1 MFSNFIDSLR
11 LPFQKDKIFRK
22 QLHAIFG
29 FYPHQLEVYRIAF
42 AHKSH
47 VYRNQKGRSYN
58 NERLEFLGDAIL
70 EAVVSDIVF
79 HHFERRP
86 EGFLTSTRSKIVQ
99 RSTLNRLARDLGID
113 SLIRMPKHRGHNS
126 YIGGNAFEALV
137 GAAYIDRGYKC
148 CKWFITHK
156 IIGKLLDL
164 DGVANKEVNFKSKL
178 LEWCQKNKIEQNFQ
192 DTEASEADTASPV
205 FHSKV
210 KIEGLMAGE
219 GKGYSKK
226 ESQQVAAREA
236 LTKLRRE
243 PQFIDRIF
251 GEKEKRTAMEA
262 VPVCVLPKIDVIEE
276 AIEAEMNAKLENR
289 RSTSQKPKNSPKPA
303 NNAKKQNAQEPAAA
317 KEEKATPE
325 KPKGNSRRRTQSRP
339 AKANETAAAPEKNT
353 PVAEKSAPV
362 VEKSAPVAEKAA
374 PAAEKAAPVVEKAAP
389 VAEKAAPAA
398 EKAAPVAEKAAPIAE
413 KPAPIAEK
421 PAPVT
426 EKATPVVAETSAAP
440 VEKQSA
446 PVEKKSAPVEKKS
459 ALEEK
464 QSAPEEKQSAPVE
477 TAQQSEQPVEAAAK
491 TAKPRKGRRGAARRS
506 PNRPAATPS
515 DEVAADEPVAET
527 KQDAAAPTKEEKNPA
542 KENTAPAKEEKNSA
556 KDASAPAKE
565 EGNSAKDASA
575 SAEGSK
581 STAASPRRRT
591 SSRRP
596 RAQRPQASPEEQ
608 AAAEKA
614 REELIRA
621 AEDAAFAEND

>member
-289 RSTSQKPKNSPKPA
+289 RSTSQKPKSTAKPA
-303 NNAKKQNAQEPAAA
+303 NNAKKQNAQEPVAA
-317 KEEKATPE
+317 KEEKATTE

-339 AKANETAAAPEKNT
+339 AKANETTAAPEKNT
-353 PVAEKSAPV
+353 PA
-362 VEKSAPVAEKAA
+362 AEKAA
-374 PAAEKAAPVVEKAAP
+374 PAVEKAASAAEKAAPVVAETPAAP
-389 VAEKAAPAA
+389 VEK
-398 EKAAPVAEKAAPIAE
+398 E
-413 KPAPIAEK
+413 
-421 PAPVT
+421 
-426 EKATPVVAETSAAP
+426 SASE
-440 VEKQSA
+440 EKQSA
-446 PVEKKSAPVEKKS
+446 PVAEK
-459 ALEEK
+459 
-464 QSAPEEKQSAPVE
+464 SAPVE

-506 PNRPAATPS
+506 PNRSAATPS
-515 DEVAADEPVAET
+515 DEVAADEPVVET
-527 KQDAAAPTKEEKNPA
+527 KQDAAAPAREEKNP
-542 KENTAPAKEEKNSA
+542 A
-556 KDASAPAKE
+556 KDASAPARE
-565 EGNSAKDASA
+565 ERNSAKEANA
-575 SAEGSK
+575 PVEGSK
-581 STAASPRRRT
+581 SADASPRRRT

-621 AEDAAFAEND
+621 AEDAAFAENA

>member
-317 KEEKATPE
+317 KEEKATTE

-339 AKANETAAAPEKNT
+339 AKANETAAALEKNT
-353 PVAEKSAPV
+353 PA
-362 VEKSAPVAEKAA
+362 
-374 PAAEKAAPVVEKAAP
+374 
-389 VAEKAAPAA
+389 AEKAAPAA
-398 EKAAPVAEKAAPIAE
+398 EKAAPVAEKAAPVA
-413 KPAPIAEK
+413 
-421 PAPVT
+421 
-426 EKATPVVAETSAAP
+426 EKATPVVVETPAAP
-440 VEKQSA
+440 VEKESASEEKQSA
-446 PVEKKSAPVEKKS
+446 PVEKKSAPVEKKTAS
-459 ALEEK
+459 
-464 QSAPEEKQSAPVE
+464 EEKQSAPVAE
-477 TAQQSEQPVEAAAK
+477 KSAPEEKKSDPVEAAQQSEQPVEAAAK

-506 PNRPAATPS
+506 PNRSAAAPS
-515 DEVAADEPVAET
+515 DEVAAAEPVAET
-527 KQDAAAPTKEEKNPA
+527 KQEAAAPAREEKNPA
-542 KENTAPAKEEKNSA
+542 KEASAPAREEKNPAKEAVAPAKEEKISAKEAAAPAREEKISA

-565 EGNSAKDASA
+565 EGNSAKEAKAPVEGLKSA
-575 SAEGSK
+575 D
-581 STAASPRRRT
+581 ASPRRRT

>member
-22 QLHAIFG
+22 QLYAIFG

-289 RSTSQKPKNSPKPA
+289 RSTSQKPKSSAKPA

-317 KEEKATPE
+317 KEEKAATE

-353 PVAEKSAPV
+353 PVAEKAAPV
-362 VEKSAPVAEKAA
+362 
-374 PAAEKAAPVVEKAAP
+374 AEKAAPVVEKAAP
-389 VAEKAAPAA
+389 VAEKA
-398 EKAAPVAEKAAPIAE
+398 
-413 KPAPIAEK
+413 APIAEK

-446 PVEKKSAPVEKKS
+446 PVEKKSAPVAEK
-459 ALEEK
+459 
-464 QSAPEEKQSAPVE
+464 SAPVE

-506 PNRPAATPS
+506 PNRSAATPS
-515 DEVAADEPVAET
+515 DEVAAAEPVAET
-527 KQDAAAPTKEEKNPA
+527 KQDAAAPAKEEKNSA
-542 KENTAPAKEEKNSA
+542 KENTAPAKEEKISAKDAAAPTKEEKNSA

-581 STAASPRRRT
+581 STAASSRRRT

>member
-317 KEEKATPE
+317 KEEKATTE

-339 AKANETAAAPEKNT
+339 AKANETAAAPENNT
-353 PVAEKSAPV
+353 PAAEKSAPV
-362 VEKSAPVAEKAA
+362 VEKAASVVEKAA
-374 PAAEKAAPVVEKAAP
+374 SAAEKAAS
-389 VAEKAAPAA
+389 
-398 EKAAPVAEKAAPIAE
+398 VAEKAAPIAE
-413 KPAPIAEK
+413 RPAPIAEK
-421 PAPVT
+421 A
-426 EKATPVVAETSAAP
+426 APVVAETLAAP
-440 VEKQSA
+440 VAEKS
-446 PVEKKSAPVEKKS
+446 V
-459 ALEEK
+459 
-464 QSAPEEKQSAPVE
+464 PVE

-515 DEVAADEPVAET
+515 DEVVADEPVAET
-527 KQDAAAPTKEEKNPA
+527 KQDAAAPTKEEKNSA
-542 KENTAPAKEEKNSA
+542 KENTAPAKEEKNPAKEAAAPAREEKNSA
-556 KDASAPAKE
+556 KEASAPAKE
-565 EGNSAKDASA
+565 EKNPAKDAA
-575 SAEGSK
+575 APAREEKNPAKEANAPVEGSK
-581 STAASPRRRT
+581 SAAASPRRRT

-596 RAQRPQASPEEQ
+596 RSQRPQASPEEQ

>member
-178 LEWCQKNKIEQNFQ
+178 LEWCQKNKIEQSFQ

-317 KEEKATPE
+317 KEEKATTE
-325 KPKGNSRRRTQSRP
+325 RPKGNSRRRTQSRP

-353 PVAEKSAPV
+353 PAAEKAAPV
-362 VEKSAPVAEKAA
+362 VEKAAPAAEKAA

-389 VAEKAAPAA
+389 AV
-398 EKAAPVAEKAAPIAE
+398 EKAAPVVVE
-413 KPAPIAEK
+413 
-421 PAPVT
+421 
-426 EKATPVVAETSAAP
+426 TPAAP
-440 VEKQSA
+440 VEKG
-446 PVEKKSAPVEKKS
+446 
-459 ALEEK
+459 
-464 QSAPEEKQSAPVE
+464 SAPEEKQSAPVAEKSVPVE

-515 DEVAADEPVAET
+515 DEVAADEPVVET
-527 KQDAAAPTKEEKNPA
+527 KQDAAAPAKEEKNSAKDAAAPAREEKISA

-556 KDASAPAKE
+556 KDTAAPTKE
-565 EGNSAKDASA
+565 EKNSAKEANA
-575 SAEGSK
+575 PVEGSK
-581 STAASPRRRT
+581 SADASPRRRS

>member
-289 RSTSQKPKNSPKPA
+289 RSTSQKPKSSAKPA

-317 KEEKATPE
+317 KEEKAAIE

-339 AKANETAAAPEKNT
+339 AKANETAAAPENNT
-353 PVAEKSAPV
+353 PAAEKSAPV
-362 VEKSAPVAEKAA
+362 VEKAASVVEKAA
-374 PAAEKAAPVVEKAAP
+374 SAAEKAAS
-389 VAEKAAPAA
+389 
-398 EKAAPVAEKAAPIAE
+398 VAEKAAPIAE
-413 KPAPIAEK
+413 RPAPIAEK
-421 PAPVT
+421 A
-426 EKATPVVAETSAAP
+426 APVVAETLAAP
-440 VEKQSA
+440 VAEKS
-446 PVEKKSAPVEKKS
+446 V
-459 ALEEK
+459 
-464 QSAPEEKQSAPVE
+464 PVE
-477 TAQQSEQPVEAAAK
+477 TAQQSEQPVEAVAK

-515 DEVAADEPVAET
+515 DEVVADEPVAET
-527 KQDAAAPTKEEKNPA
+527 KQDAAAPTKEEKNSA
-542 KENTAPAKEEKNSA
+542 KENTAPAKEEKNPAKEAAAPAREEKNSA
-556 KDASAPAKE
+556 KEASAPAKE
-565 EGNSAKDASA
+565 EKNPAKDAA
-575 SAEGSK
+575 APAREEKNPAKEANAPVEGSK
-581 STAASPRRRT
+581 SAAASPRRRT

-596 RAQRPQASPEEQ
+596 RSQRPQASPEEQ

>member
-317 KEEKATPE
+317 KEEKATTE

-339 AKANETAAAPEKNT
+339 AKANETAAAPENNT
-353 PVAEKSAPV
+353 PAAEKSAPV
-362 VEKSAPVAEKAA
+362 VEKAASVVEKAA
-374 PAAEKAAPVVEKAAP
+374 SAAEKAAS
-389 VAEKAAPAA
+389 
-398 EKAAPVAEKAAPIAE
+398 VAEKAAPIVVE
-413 KPAPIAEK
+413 
-421 PAPVT
+421 
-426 EKATPVVAETSAAP
+426 TPAAP
-440 VEKQSA
+440 VEK
-446 PVEKKSAPVEKKS
+446 E
-459 ALEEK
+459 
-464 QSAPEEKQSAPVE
+464 SAPEEKQSAPVAKKSAPLE

-515 DEVAADEPVAET
+515 DEVAAAEPVVET
-527 KQDAAAPTKEEKNPA
+527 KQDAAAPAKEEKNSAKDAAAPAREEKISA

-556 KDASAPAKE
+556 KDTAAPTKE
-565 EGNSAKDASA
+565 EKNSAKEANA
-575 SAEGSK
+575 PVEGSK
-581 STAASPRRRT
+581 SADASPRRRS

>member
-289 RSTSQKPKNSPKPA
+289 RSTSQKPKSTAKPA

-317 KEEKATPE
+317 KEEKATTE

-353 PVAEKSAPV
+353 PA
-362 VEKSAPVAEKAA
+362 AEKAA
-374 PAAEKAAPVVEKAAP
+374 PAV
-389 VAEKAAPAA
+389 EKAAPAA
-398 EKAAPVAEKAAPIAE
+398 EKAAPVAEKAAPVVE
-413 KPAPIAEK
+413 K
-421 PAPVT
+421 
-426 EKATPVVAETSAAP
+426 AAP
-440 VEKQSA
+440 VVVETPAAPVEKESASVAKETASEEKQSA
-446 PVEKKSAPVEKKS
+446 PVAEK
-459 ALEEK
+459 
-464 QSAPEEKQSAPVE
+464 SAPVE

-515 DEVAADEPVAET
+515 DEVAAAEPVAET
-527 KQDAAAPTKEEKNPA
+527 KQDAAAP
-542 KENTAPAKEEKNSA
+542 AKEEKNSA
-556 KDASAPAKE
+556 KENTALAKEEKISAKEAVAPAKEEKISAKDASAPARE
-565 EGNSAKDASA
+565 ERNPAKDASA

-621 AEDAAFAEND
+621 AEDAAFAENN

>member
-289 RSTSQKPKNSPKPA
+289 RSTSQKPKSSPKPA
-303 NNAKKQNAQEPAAA
+303 NNAKKQNTQEPAAA
-317 KEEKATPE
+317 KEEKATTE

-353 PVAEKSAPV
+353 P
-362 VEKSAPVAEKAA
+362 
-374 PAAEKAAPVVEKAAP
+374 AAEKAAPVVEKAASVVEKAAP
-389 VAEKAAPAA
+389 AAEKAAPAA

-413 KPAPIAEK
+413 KSAPI
-421 PAPVT
+421 T

-464 QSAPEEKQSAPVE
+464 QSVPEEKQSAPVE

-515 DEVAADEPVAET
+515 DEVAAAEPVAET
-527 KQDAAAPTKEEKNPA
+527 KQDAAAPAREERNPAKEAVAPATEEKNSAKEAAAPAREEKNPA
-542 KENTAPAKEEKNSA
+542 KE
-556 KDASAPAKE
+556 ASAPAREERNPAKE
-565 EGNSAKDASA
+565 ANAPV
-575 SAEGSK
+575 EGSK
-581 STAASPRRRT
+581 SADASPRRRT

>member
-289 RSTSQKPKNSPKPA
+289 RSTSQKPKSSAKPA
-303 NNAKKQNAQEPAAA
+303 NNAKRQNAQEPAAA
-317 KEEKATPE
+317 KEEKATTE
-325 KPKGNSRRRTQSRP
+325 RPKGNSRRRTQSRP

-353 PVAEKSAPV
+353 PAAEKAAPV
-362 VEKSAPVAEKAA
+362 VEKAA

-389 VAEKAAPAA
+389 VAEKAAPVVV
-398 EKAAPVAEKAAPIAE
+398 ETPAAPVEKESAPE
-413 KPAPIAEK
+413 
-421 PAPVT
+421 
-426 EKATPVVAETSAAP
+426 
-440 VEKQSA
+440 EKQSA
-446 PVEKKSAPVEKKS
+446 PVAEK
-459 ALEEK
+459 
-464 QSAPEEKQSAPVE
+464 SAPVE
-477 TAQQSEQPVEAAAK
+477 TAQQSEQSVEAAAK

-515 DEVAADEPVAET
+515 DEVAAAEPVVET
-527 KQDAAAPTKEEKNPA
+527 KQDAAAPAKEEKNSAKDAAAPAREEKISA

-556 KDASAPAKE
+556 KDTAAPTKE
-565 EGNSAKDASA
+565 EKNSAKEANA
-575 SAEGSK
+575 PVEGSK
-581 STAASPRRRT
+581 SADASPRRRS

>member
-289 RSTSQKPKNSPKPA
+289 RSTSQKPKSTAKPA

-317 KEEKATPE
+317 KEEKATTE

-353 PVAEKSAPV
+353 PAAEKAAPV
-362 VEKSAPVAEKAA
+362 VEKAA
-374 PAAEKAAPVVEKAAP
+374 PAAEKAAPVVVE
-389 VAEKAAPAA
+389 
-398 EKAAPVAEKAAPIAE
+398 
-413 KPAPIAEK
+413 
-421 PAPVT
+421 
-426 EKATPVVAETSAAP
+426 TPAAP
-440 VEKQSA
+440 VEKESA
-446 PVEKKSAPVEKKS
+446 P
-459 ALEEK
+459 EEK
-464 QSAPEEKQSAPVE
+464 QSAPEEKQSAPVEKQSAPVAEKSALVAEKSALVE

-515 DEVAADEPVAET
+515 DEVAAAEPVAET
-527 KQDAAAPTKEEKNPA
+527 KQETAAPTKEEKNPA
-542 KENTAPAKEEKNSA
+542 KEAVAPTREEKNPAKEAVAPAREEKNSAKEASAPAREEKNSA
-556 KDASAPAKE
+556 KDAA
-565 EGNSAKDASA
+565 A

-581 STAASPRRRT
+581 SADASPRRRT

-596 RAQRPQASPEEQ
+596 RSQRPQASPEEQ
-608 AAAEKA
+608 AAAEQA

>member
-289 RSTSQKPKNSPKPA
+289 RSTSQKPKSSPKPA
-303 NNAKKQNAQEPAAA
+303 NNAKKQNTQEPAAA
-317 KEEKATPE
+317 KEEKATTE

-353 PVAEKSAPV
+353 PAAEKAAPV
-362 VEKSAPVAEKAA
+362 VEKAASVVEKAAPAAEKAA

-389 VAEKAAPAA
+389 AV
-398 EKAAPVAEKAAPIAE
+398 EKAAPVVVE
-413 KPAPIAEK
+413 
-421 PAPVT
+421 
-426 EKATPVVAETSAAP
+426 TPAAP
-440 VEKQSA
+440 VEKG
-446 PVEKKSAPVEKKS
+446 
-459 ALEEK
+459 
-464 QSAPEEKQSAPVE
+464 SAPEEKQSAPVAEKSVPVE

-515 DEVAADEPVAET
+515 DEVAADEPVVET
-527 KQDAAAPTKEEKNPA
+527 KQDAAAPAKEEKNSA
-542 KENTAPAKEEKNSA
+542 REASAPAKEEKNSA
-556 KDASAPAKE
+556 KDASASARE
-565 EGNSAKDASA
+565 EKNSAKDASASAREEKNSAKEAAAPAKEAVA

>member
-22 QLHAIFG
+22 QLYAIFG

-289 RSTSQKPKNSPKPA
+289 RSTSQKPKSSAKPA

-317 KEEKATPE
+317 KEEKATTE

-353 PVAEKSAPV
+353 TV
-362 VEKSAPVAEKAA
+362 
-374 PAAEKAAPVVEKAAP
+374 AEKAAPVVEKPAPIVVETPAAP
-389 VAEKAAPAA
+389 VEKKTAS
-398 EKAAPVAEKAAPIAE
+398 E
-413 KPAPIAEK
+413 
-421 PAPVT
+421 
-426 EKATPVVAETSAAP
+426 
-440 VEKQSA
+440 EKQSA
-446 PVEKKSAPVEKKS
+446 PVAKKSAPVEKKIAS
-459 ALEEK
+459 EEK
-464 QSAPEEKQSAPVE
+464 ESAPVAEKSAPVE
-477 TAQQSEQPVEAAAK
+477 TAQQSEQPVEAAVKA
-491 TAKPRKGRRGAARRS
+491 AKPRKGRRGAARRS

-515 DEVAADEPVAET
+515 DEVAAAKPLVET
-527 KQDAAAPTKEEKNPA
+527 KQEAAAPTKEEKNPA
-542 KENTAPAKEEKNSA
+542 KENTAPAKEEKISA

-575 SAEGSK
+575 PVEGSK
-581 STAASPRRRT
+581 SADASPRRRT

>member
-22 QLHAIFG
+22 QLYAIFG

-289 RSTSQKPKNSPKPA
+289 RSTSQKPKSSPKPA

-317 KEEKATPE
+317 KEEKATTE

-353 PVAEKSAPV
+353 PVAEKA
-362 VEKSAPVAEKAA
+362 APVAEKAA
-374 PAAEKAAPVVEKAAP
+374 LAAEKAAPVVVETPAAP
-389 VAEKAAPAA
+389 VEK
-398 EKAAPVAEKAAPIAE
+398 
-413 KPAPIAEK
+413 
-421 PAPVT
+421 
-426 EKATPVVAETSAAP
+426 ETASE
-440 VEKQSA
+440 EKQSA
-446 PVEKKSAPVEKKS
+446 PVAEKSAS
-459 ALEEK
+459 
-464 QSAPEEKQSAPVE
+464 VE

-515 DEVAADEPVAET
+515 DEVVAADEPVVET
-527 KQDAAAPTKEEKNPA
+527 KQDAA
-542 KENTAPAKEEKNSA
+542 APAKEEKNSA
-556 KDASAPAKE
+556 KEAAAPAREEKNPAKDAAAPAKE
-565 EGNSAKDASA
+565 EKISAKETVAPAREEKNSAKEANA

-581 STAASPRRRT
+581 STAASSRRRT

>member
-303 NNAKKQNAQEPAAA
+303 NNAKKQNAQETAAA
-317 KEEKATPE
+317 REEKATPE

-353 PVAEKSAPV
+353 P
-362 VEKSAPVAEKAA
+362 
-374 PAAEKAAPVVEKAAP
+374 AAEKAAPVV
-389 VAEKAAPAA
+389 EKAAPAA
-398 EKAAPVAEKAAPIAE
+398 EKAAPVAEKAAPVVVE
-413 KPAPIAEK
+413 
-421 PAPVT
+421 
-426 EKATPVVAETSAAP
+426 TPAAP
-440 VEKQSA
+440 VEKKTASEEKQSA
-446 PVEKKSAPVEKKS
+446 PVAKKSAPVEKKIAS
-459 ALEEK
+459 EEK
-464 QSAPEEKQSAPVE
+464 ESAPVAEKSAPVE
-477 TAQQSEQPVEAAAK
+477 TAQQLEQPVEAAAK

-515 DEVAADEPVAET
+515 DEVAAAEPLVET
-527 KQDAAAPTKEEKNPA
+527 KQEAAAPTKEEKNPA
-542 KENTAPAKEEKNSA
+542 KENTAPAKEEKISA
-556 KDASAPAKE
+556 KDAAAPTKEEKISAKDAAAPVKE

-581 STAASPRRRT
+581 STAASSRRRT

>member
-205 FHSKV
+205 FYSKV

-289 RSTSQKPKNSPKPA
+289 RSTSQKPKSIAKPA

-317 KEEKATPE
+317 KEEKATTE

-339 AKANETAAAPEKNT
+339 AKANETTAAPEKNT
-353 PVAEKSAPV
+353 
-362 VEKSAPVAEKAA
+362 
-374 PAAEKAAPVVEKAAP
+374 PAAEKAAPVVEKAT
-389 VAEKAAPAA
+389 PAV
-398 EKAAPVAEKAAPIAE
+398 EKAAPV
-413 KPAPIAEK
+413 AEK

-426 EKATPVVAETSAAP
+426 EKATPVVAETSADP

-446 PVEKKSAPVEKKS
+446 PVEKKSAPVEKKIAS
-459 ALEEK
+459 EEK
-464 QSAPEEKQSAPVE
+464 ESAPVAEKSAPVE

-506 PNRPAATPS
+506 PNRPVATSS
-515 DEVAADEPVAET
+515 DEVAAAEPVAET
-527 KQDAAAPTKEEKNPA
+527 KQDAAAPTKEEKISAKEAVAPAREEKISA
-542 KENTAPAKEEKNSA
+542 KENTAPTKEEKNSAKDASAPAREERNSA

-581 STAASPRRRT
+581 SAAASSRRRT

>member
-317 KEEKATPE
+317 KEEKATTE
-325 KPKGNSRRRTQSRP
+325 RPKGNSRRRTQSRP

-353 PVAEKSAPV
+353 PAAEKAAPV
-362 VEKSAPVAEKAA
+362 VEKAAPAAEKAA

-389 VAEKAAPAA
+389 AV
-398 EKAAPVAEKAAPIAE
+398 EKAAPVVVE
-413 KPAPIAEK
+413 
-421 PAPVT
+421 
-426 EKATPVVAETSAAP
+426 TPAAP
-440 VEKQSA
+440 VEKG
-446 PVEKKSAPVEKKS
+446 
-459 ALEEK
+459 
-464 QSAPEEKQSAPVE
+464 SAPEEKQSAPVAEKSVPVE

-515 DEVAADEPVAET
+515 DEVAADEPVVET
-527 KQDAAAPTKEEKNPA
+527 KQDAAAPAKEEKNSAREASAPA
-542 KENTAPAKEEKNSA
+542 KEEKNSAREASAPAKEEKNSA
-556 KDASAPAKE
+556 KDASASARE
-565 EGNSAKDASA
+565 EKNSAKDASASAREEKNSAKEAAAPAKEAVA

>member
-317 KEEKATPE
+317 KEEKATTE

-339 AKANETAAAPEKNT
+339 AKTNETAAAPEKNT
-353 PVAEKSAPV
+353 PAAEKSAP
-362 VEKSAPVAEKAA
+362 A
-374 PAAEKAAPVVEKAAP
+374 VEKAAP
-389 VAEKAAPAA
+389 VAEKAAP
-398 EKAAPVAEKAAPIAE
+398 VAEKA
-413 KPAPIAEK
+413 APIAEK

-464 QSAPEEKQSAPVE
+464 QSVPEEKQSAPVE

-515 DEVAADEPVAET
+515 DEVAADEPVVET
-527 KQDAAAPTKEEKNPA
+527 KQDAAAPAKEEKISAKEAVDPAREEKNPA
-542 KENTAPAKEEKNSA
+542 KEAV
-556 KDASAPAKE
+556 APAKE
-565 EGNSAKDASA
+565 EGNSAREASA

>member
-303 NNAKKQNAQEPAAA
+303 NNAKTQNAQEPAAA
-317 KEEKATPE
+317 KEEKATTE

-339 AKANETAAAPEKNT
+339 AKANETAAAPENNT
-353 PVAEKSAPV
+353 PAAEKSAPV
-362 VEKSAPVAEKAA
+362 VEKAASVVEKAA
-374 PAAEKAAPVVEKAAP
+374 SAAEKAAS
-389 VAEKAAPAA
+389 
-398 EKAAPVAEKAAPIAE
+398 VAEKAAPIVVE
-413 KPAPIAEK
+413 
-421 PAPVT
+421 
-426 EKATPVVAETSAAP
+426 TPAAP
-440 VEKQSA
+440 VEK
-446 PVEKKSAPVEKKS
+446 E
-459 ALEEK
+459 
-464 QSAPEEKQSAPVE
+464 SAPEEKQSAPVAKKSAPLE

-515 DEVAADEPVAET
+515 DEVAAAEPVVET
-527 KQDAAAPTKEEKNPA
+527 KQDAAAPAKEEKNSAKDAAAPAREEKISA

-556 KDASAPAKE
+556 KDTAAPTKE
-565 EGNSAKDASA
+565 EKNSAKEANA
-575 SAEGSK
+575 PVEGSK
-581 STAASPRRRT
+581 SADASPRRRS

>member
-289 RSTSQKPKNSPKPA
+289 RSTSQKPKSTAKPA
-303 NNAKKQNAQEPAAA
+303 NNAKKQNAQEPVAA
-317 KEEKATPE
+317 KEEKATTE

-353 PVAEKSAPV
+353 P
-362 VEKSAPVAEKAA
+362 
-374 PAAEKAAPVVEKAAP
+374 AAEKAAPVVEKAAP
-389 VAEKAAPAA
+389 VAEKAAPAVV
-398 EKAAPVAEKAAPIAE
+398 ETPAAPVEKKSAPE
-413 KPAPIAEK
+413 
-421 PAPVT
+421 
-426 EKATPVVAETSAAP
+426 
-440 VEKQSA
+440 EKQSA
-446 PVEKKSAPVEKKS
+446 PVEKE
-459 ALEEK
+459 
-464 QSAPEEKQSAPVE
+464 SAPEEKQSVPVEKKSAPVE

-515 DEVAADEPVAET
+515 DEVTTAEPVAET
-527 KQDAAAPTKEEKNPA
+527 KQNAAAPAKEEKNPAKEASAPTKEEKNPA
-542 KENTAPAKEEKNSA
+542 KEAVAPAREEKNPAKEA
-556 KDASAPAKE
+556 AAPAKE

-581 STAASPRRRT
+581 STAASSRRRT

>member
-22 QLHAIFG
+22 QLYAIFG

-289 RSTSQKPKNSPKPA
+289 RSTSQKPKSTAKPA

-317 KEEKATPE
+317 KEEKATTE

-353 PVAEKSAPV
+353 PAAEKAAPA
-362 VEKSAPVAEKAA
+362 VEKPAPVAEKAA
-374 PAAEKAAPVVEKAAP
+374 PAVVETPAAPVEKKSSP
-389 VAEKAAPAA
+389 E
-398 EKAAPVAEKAAPIAE
+398 
-413 KPAPIAEK
+413 
-421 PAPVT
+421 
-426 EKATPVVAETSAAP
+426 
-440 VEKQSA
+440 EKQSA
-446 PVEKKSAPVEKKS
+446 PVAKKTAPVEKKSASEEKQSAPVAKKSAPVEKKIAS
-459 ALEEK
+459 EEK
-464 QSAPEEKQSAPVE
+464 ESAPVAEKSAPVE

-515 DEVAADEPVAET
+515 DEVVAADEPVVET
-527 KQDAAAPTKEEKNPA
+527 KQDAAAPTKEEKNSAKDAAAPTREEKNSA
-542 KENTAPAKEEKNSA
+542 KEAVAPAKEEKT
-556 KDASAPAKE
+556 
-565 EGNSAKDASA
+565 SAKDASA

-581 STAASPRRRT
+581 STAASSRRRT

>member
-22 QLHAIFG
+22 QLYAIFG

-289 RSTSQKPKNSPKPA
+289 RSTSQKPKSTAKPA

-317 KEEKATPE
+317 KEEKATTE
-325 KPKGNSRRRTQSRP
+325 KPKGNSRRRTQSRL
-339 AKANETAAAPEKNT
+339 AKTNETAAAPEKNT
-353 PVAEKSAPV
+353 
-362 VEKSAPVAEKAA
+362 
-374 PAAEKAAPVVEKAAP
+374 PAAEKAAPVVEKAAL
-389 VAEKAAPAA
+389 AA
-398 EKAAPVAEKAAPIAE
+398 EKAAPVV
-413 KPAPIAEK
+413 EK

-440 VEKQSA
+440 VAE
-446 PVEKKSAPVEKKS
+446 KSAPE
-459 ALEEK
+459 
-464 QSAPEEKQSAPVE
+464 E

-506 PNRPAATPS
+506 PNRSAATPS
-515 DEVAADEPVAET
+515 DEVAAAEPVAET
-527 KQDAAAPTKEEKNPA
+527 KQDAAAPAKEEKNSA
-542 KENTAPAKEEKNSA
+542 KDAAAPTREEKTSAKDANAPAREERNSA

-565 EGNSAKDASA
+565 EKNSAKEANA
-575 SAEGSK
+575 PAEGSK
-581 STAASPRRRT
+581 SADASSRRRT

>member
-47 VYRNQKGRSYN
+47 VYRNQNGRSYN

-289 RSTSQKPKNSPKPA
+289 RSTSQKPKSSPKPA

-317 KEEKATPE
+317 KEEKATTE

-353 PVAEKSAPV
+353 T
-362 VEKSAPVAEKAA
+362 VAEKAA
-374 PAAEKAAPVVEKAAP
+374 PAVEKAAP
-389 VAEKAAPAA
+389 VAEKAAPVVV
-398 EKAAPVAEKAAPIAE
+398 ETPAAPVEKE
-413 KPAPIAEK
+413 S
-421 PAPVT
+421 APV
-426 EKATPVVAETSAAP
+426 EKKSAP
-440 VEKQSA
+440 VEKKTASEEKQSA
-446 PVEKKSAPVEKKS
+446 PVEKKSAPVE
-459 ALEEK
+459 
-464 QSAPEEKQSAPVE
+464 
-477 TAQQSEQPVEAAAK
+477 TAQQSEQSVEAAAK

-515 DEVAADEPVAET
+515 DEVAADEPVVET
-527 KQDAAAPTKEEKNPA
+527 KQDAAAPAMEEKNPAKEAVAPAKEEKNPA
-542 KENTAPAKEEKNSA
+542 KEAVAPAKEEKNPARETAAPAKEEKNSA
-556 KDASAPAKE
+556 KEAVAPV
-565 EGNSAKDASA
+565 
-575 SAEGSK
+575 EGSK
-581 STAASPRRRT
+581 SADASPRRRT

-608 AAAEKA
+608 AAAEQA

>member
-289 RSTSQKPKNSPKPA
+289 RSTSQKPKNSAKPA
-303 NNAKKQNAQEPAAA
+303 NNAKKQNAQDPAVA
-317 KEEKATPE
+317 KEEKATTE

-353 PVAEKSAPV
+353 P
-362 VEKSAPVAEKAA
+362 
-374 PAAEKAAPVVEKAAP
+374 
-389 VAEKAAPAA
+389 AA
-398 EKAAPVAEKAAPIAE
+398 EKAAPVAEKAAPVAE
-413 KPAPIAEK
+413 KAAPAVEKAAPIVVE
-421 PAPVT
+421 
-426 EKATPVVAETSAAP
+426 TPAAP
-440 VEKQSA
+440 VEKESASEEKQSA
-446 PVEKKSAPVEKKS
+446 PVEKKSAPVEKKTAS
-459 ALEEK
+459 EEK
-464 QSAPEEKQSAPVE
+464 QSAPVAEKSAPVAEKSAPVE

-515 DEVAADEPVAET
+515 DEIAAAEPVAET
-527 KQDAAAPTKEEKNPA
+527 KQDAAAPV
-542 KENTAPAKEEKNSA
+542 
-556 KDASAPAKE
+556 KE

>member
-164 DGVANKEVNFKSKL
+164 DGVANKEVNFKSNL
-178 LEWCQKNKIEQNFQ
+178 LEWCHKNKIDQNFQ

-205 FHSKV
+205 FHSNV

-289 RSTSQKPKNSPKPA
+289 RSTSQKPKSSPKPA

-317 KEEKATPE
+317 KEEKAATE

-353 PVAEKSAPV
+353 PVAEKAAPV
-362 VEKSAPVAEKAA
+362 VEKAAPAAEKAA
-374 PAAEKAAPVVEKAAP
+374 PAVEKAVPAAEKAAPVVEKA
-389 VAEKAAPAA
+389 VPAA
-398 EKAAPVAEKAAPIAE
+398 EKAAPVVVE
-413 KPAPIAEK
+413 
-421 PAPVT
+421 
-426 EKATPVVAETSAAP
+426 TPAAP
-440 VEKQSA
+440 VEKESAPEEKQSA
-446 PVEKKSAPVEKKS
+446 PVEKKSAS
-459 ALEEK
+459 EEK
-464 QSAPEEKQSAPVE
+464 PSAPVAEKSAPVE
-477 TAQQSEQPVEAAAK
+477 TAQQLEQPVEAAAK

-515 DEVAADEPVAET
+515 DEVAAAEPLVET
-527 KQDAAAPTKEEKNPA
+527 KQDAAAPAREERNPA
-542 KENTAPAKEEKNSA
+542 KEKTAPAKEEKISAKDAAAPAKEEKNPA

-565 EGNSAKDASA
+565 VINPSKDHTAPAMEEKNSAKDAAA

-581 STAASPRRRT
+581 SADASPRRRT

-596 RAQRPQASPEEQ
+596 RSQRPQASPEEQ

>member
-243 PQFIDRIF
+243 PQFIDRI
-251 GEKEKRTAMEA
+251 
-262 VPVCVLPKIDVIEE
+262 L
-276 AIEAEMNAKLENR
+276 
-289 RSTSQKPKNSPKPA
+289 
-303 NNAKKQNAQEPAAA
+303 
-317 KEEKATPE
+317 
-325 KPKGNSRRRTQSRP
+325 
-339 AKANETAAAPEKNT
+339 
-353 PVAEKSAPV
+353 
-362 VEKSAPVAEKAA
+362 
-374 PAAEKAAPVVEKAAP
+374 
-389 VAEKAAPAA
+389 
-398 EKAAPVAEKAAPIAE
+398 
-413 KPAPIAEK
+413 
-421 PAPVT
+421 
-426 EKATPVVAETSAAP
+426 
-440 VEKQSA
+440 
-446 PVEKKSAPVEKKS
+446 
-459 ALEEK
+459 
-464 QSAPEEKQSAPVE
+464 
-477 TAQQSEQPVEAAAK
+477 
-491 TAKPRKGRRGAARRS
+491 
-506 PNRPAATPS
+506 
-515 DEVAADEPVAET
+515 
-527 KQDAAAPTKEEKNPA
+527 
-542 KENTAPAKEEKNSA
+542 
-556 KDASAPAKE
+556 
-565 EGNSAKDASA
+565 
-575 SAEGSK
+575 
-581 STAASPRRRT
+581 
-591 SSRRP
+591 
-596 RAQRPQASPEEQ
+596 
-608 AAAEKA
+608 
-614 REELIRA
+614 
-621 AEDAAFAEND
+621 

>member
-289 RSTSQKPKNSPKPA
+289 RSTSQKPKSSAKPA
-303 NNAKKQNAQEPAAA
+303 NNAKKKNAQEPAAA
-317 KEEKATPE
+317 KEEKATTE

-353 PVAEKSAPV
+353 PVAEKAAPVVEKPAPV
-362 VEKSAPVAEKAA
+362 VEKSAP
-374 PAAEKAAPVVEKAAP
+374 AAEKAAS
-389 VAEKAAPAA
+389 
-398 EKAAPVAEKAAPIAE
+398 VAEKAAPIAE
-413 KPAPIAEK
+413 R

-446 PVEKKSAPVEKKS
+446 PVEKK
-459 ALEEK
+459 
-464 QSAPEEKQSAPVE
+464 SAPEEKQSAPVE

-506 PNRPAATPS
+506 PNRSAATPS
-515 DEVAADEPVAET
+515 DEVAAAEPVAET
-527 KQDAAAPTKEEKNPA
+527 KQDAAAP
-542 KENTAPAKEEKNSA
+542 AKEEKNSA
-556 KDASAPAKE
+556 KDAAAPTRE
-565 EGNSAKDASA
+565 EKNSAKEAVAPTKEAVAPTKEEKNSARDAA
-575 SAEGSK
+575 APVEGSK
-581 STAASPRRRT
+581 STAASSRRRS

-608 AAAEKA
+608 AAAEQA

>member
-303 NNAKKQNAQEPAAA
+303 NNAKKQNTQEPAAA
-317 KEEKATPE
+317 KEEKATTE

-353 PVAEKSAPV
+353 PVAEKAAP
-362 VEKSAPVAEKAA
+362 AAEKAA
-374 PAAEKAAPVVEKAAP
+374 PAAEKAAPVVEK
-389 VAEKAAPAA
+389 
-398 EKAAPVAEKAAPIAE
+398 
-413 KPAPIAEK
+413 
-421 PAPVT
+421 PAPVVV
-426 EKATPVVAETSAAP
+426 ETPAAP
-440 VEKQSA
+440 VEKESA
-446 PVEKKSAPVEKKS
+446 PV
-459 ALEEK
+459 
-464 QSAPEEKQSAPVE
+464 EKQSAPVE

-506 PNRPAATPS
+506 PNRSAATPS
-515 DEVAADEPVAET
+515 DEVAAAEPVAET
-527 KQDAAAPTKEEKNPA
+527 KQDAAAPAKEEKISAKDAAAPAKEEKNPATDASAPAKEEKNPA
-542 KENTAPAKEEKNSA
+542 KEAVASAKEEKNSA

-565 EGNSAKDASA
+565 ERNSARENTAPAKEEGNSAKDASA
-575 SAEGSK
+575 PVEGSK

>member
-317 KEEKATPE
+317 KEEKATTE

-339 AKANETAAAPEKNT
+339 AKANETAAAPENNT
-353 PVAEKSAPV
+353 PAAEKSAPV
-362 VEKSAPVAEKAA
+362 VEKAASVVEKAA
-374 PAAEKAAPVVEKAAP
+374 SAAEKAAS
-389 VAEKAAPAA
+389 
-398 EKAAPVAEKAAPIAE
+398 VAEKAAPIVVE
-413 KPAPIAEK
+413 
-421 PAPVT
+421 
-426 EKATPVVAETSAAP
+426 TPAAP
-440 VEKQSA
+440 VEK
-446 PVEKKSAPVEKKS
+446 E
-459 ALEEK
+459 
-464 QSAPEEKQSAPVE
+464 SAPEEKQSAPVAKKSAPLE

-515 DEVAADEPVAET
+515 DEVVADEPVAET
-527 KQDAAAPTKEEKNPA
+527 KQDAAAPTKEEKNSA
-542 KENTAPAKEEKNSA
+542 KENTAPAKEEKNPAKEAAAPAREEKNSA
-556 KDASAPAKE
+556 KEASAPAKE
-565 EGNSAKDASA
+565 EKNSAKEANA
-575 SAEGSK
+575 PVEGSK
-581 STAASPRRRT
+581 SADASPRRRS

>member
-317 KEEKATPE
+317 KEEKATTE

-339 AKANETAAAPEKNT
+339 AKANETAAAPENNT
-353 PVAEKSAPV
+353 PAAEKSAPV
-362 VEKSAPVAEKAA
+362 VEKAASVVEKAA
-374 PAAEKAAPVVEKAAP
+374 SAAEKAAS
-389 VAEKAAPAA
+389 
-398 EKAAPVAEKAAPIAE
+398 VAEKAAPIAE
-413 KPAPIAEK
+413 RPAPIAEK
-421 PAPVT
+421 A
-426 EKATPVVAETSAAP
+426 APVVAETLAAP
-440 VEKQSA
+440 VAEKS
-446 PVEKKSAPVEKKS
+446 V
-459 ALEEK
+459 
-464 QSAPEEKQSAPVE
+464 PVE
-477 TAQQSEQPVEAAAK
+477 TAQQSEQPVEAVAK

-515 DEVAADEPVAET
+515 DEVVADEPVAEI
-527 KQDAAAPTKEEKNPA
+527 KQDAAAPTKEEKNSA
-542 KENTAPAKEEKNSA
+542 KENTAPAKEEKNPAKEAAAPAREEKNSA
-556 KDASAPAKE
+556 KEASAPAKE
-565 EGNSAKDASA
+565 EKNPAKDAA
-575 SAEGSK
+575 APAREEKNPAKEANAPVEGSK
-581 STAASPRRRT
+581 SAAASPRRRT

-596 RAQRPQASPEEQ
+596 RSQRPQASPEEQ

>member
-178 LEWCQKNKIEQNFQ
+178 LEWCQKNKIEQSFQ

-289 RSTSQKPKNSPKPA
+289 RSTSQKPKNSAKPA

-317 KEEKATPE
+317 KEEKAATE

-353 PVAEKSAPV
+353 P
-362 VEKSAPVAEKAA
+362 
-374 PAAEKAAPVVEKAAP
+374 
-389 VAEKAAPAA
+389 AA
-398 EKAAPVAEKAAPIAE
+398 EKAAPVAEKAAPVAVE
-413 KPAPIAEK
+413 
-421 PAPVT
+421 
-426 EKATPVVAETSAAP
+426 TPAAP
-440 VEKQSA
+440 VEKESA
-446 PVEKKSAPVEKKS
+446 PVAEKSAPVEKKTAS
-459 ALEEK
+459 EEK
-464 QSAPEEKQSAPVE
+464 QSAPVAEKSASVE

-527 KQDAAAPTKEEKNPA
+527 KQDAAAPAKEEKNSA
-542 KENTAPAKEEKNSA
+542 KENTAPAKEEKISA
-556 KDASAPAKE
+556 KDAAAPTKEEKNPAKEAAAPTREEKNPAKEAVAPAKE
-565 EGNSAKDASA
+565 ERNSAKEASA

-581 STAASPRRRT
+581 SAAASPRRRT

-596 RAQRPQASPEEQ
+596 RSQRPQVSPEEQ

-614 REELIRA
+614 REDLIRA

>member
-178 LEWCQKNKIEQNFQ
+178 LEWCQKNKIEQSFQ

-303 NNAKKQNAQEPAAA
+303 NNAKRQNAQEPAAA
-317 KEEKATPE
+317 KEEKATTE

-353 PVAEKSAPV
+353 P
-362 VEKSAPVAEKAA
+362 
-374 PAAEKAAPVVEKAAP
+374 AAEKAAPVVEKAAS
-389 VAEKAAPAA
+389 VVEKAASAA
-398 EKAAPVAEKAAPIAE
+398 EKA
-413 KPAPIAEK
+413 
-421 PAPVT
+421 APVT

-446 PVEKKSAPVEKKS
+446 PVEKQSAPVEKK
-459 ALEEK
+459 
-464 QSAPEEKQSAPVE
+464 SAPEEKQSAPVE

-506 PNRPAATPS
+506 PNRSAATPS
-515 DEVAADEPVAET
+515 DEVAAAEPVAET
-527 KQDAAAPTKEEKNPA
+527 KQDAAAPAKEEKNPA
-542 KENTAPAKEEKNSA
+542 KDAAAPTKEEKNSA
-556 KDASAPAKE
+556 KEAVAPV
-565 EGNSAKDASA
+565 
-575 SAEGSK
+575 EGSK
-581 STAASPRRRT
+581 SADASPRRRT

-621 AEDAAFAEND
+621 AEDAAFAENN

>member
-303 NNAKKQNAQEPAAA
+303 NNAKKQNAQETAAA
-317 KEEKATPE
+317 REEKATPE

-353 PVAEKSAPV
+353 P
-362 VEKSAPVAEKAA
+362 
-374 PAAEKAAPVVEKAAP
+374 AAEKAAPVVVETPAAP
-389 VAEKAAPAA
+389 VEKKTAS
-398 EKAAPVAEKAAPIAE
+398 E
-413 KPAPIAEK
+413 
-421 PAPVT
+421 
-426 EKATPVVAETSAAP
+426 
-440 VEKQSA
+440 EKQSA
-446 PVEKKSAPVEKKS
+446 PVAKKSAPVEKKIAS
-459 ALEEK
+459 EEK
-464 QSAPEEKQSAPVE
+464 ESAPVAEKSAPVE
-477 TAQQSEQPVEAAAK
+477 TAQQSEQPVEAAVKA
-491 TAKPRKGRRGAARRS
+491 AKPRKGRRGAARRS

-515 DEVAADEPVAET
+515 DEVAAAEPLVET
-527 KQDAAAPTKEEKNPA
+527 KQEAAAPTKEEKNPA
-542 KENTAPAKEEKNSA
+542 KENTAPAKEEKISA
-556 KDASAPAKE
+556 KDAAAPTKEEKISAKDAAAPVKE

-581 STAASPRRRT
+581 STAASSRRRT

>member
-289 RSTSQKPKNSPKPA
+289 RSTSQKPKSSAKPA
-303 NNAKKQNAQEPAAA
+303 NNAKRQNAQEPAAA
-317 KEEKATPE
+317 KEEKATTE

-353 PVAEKSAPV
+353 PA
-362 VEKSAPVAEKAA
+362 AEKAA
-374 PAAEKAAPVVEKAAP
+374 PAVEKAAPVVVETPAAP
-389 VAEKAAPAA
+389 VEK
-398 EKAAPVAEKAAPIAE
+398 E
-413 KPAPIAEK
+413 
-421 PAPVT
+421 
-426 EKATPVVAETSAAP
+426 SASE
-440 VEKQSA
+440 EKQSA
-446 PVEKKSAPVEKKS
+446 PVEKKSAPVEKKT
-459 ALEEK
+459 
-464 QSAPEEKQSAPVE
+464 APEEKQSAPVAEKSVPVE
-477 TAQQSEQPVEAAAK
+477 TAQQSEQPVEAVAK

-515 DEVAADEPVAET
+515 DEVVADEPVAET
-527 KQDAAAPTKEEKNPA
+527 KQDAAAPAREEKISAKDASAPAKEEKISA
-542 KENTAPAKEEKNSA
+542 KDAAAPTREEKNSA

-565 EGNSAKDASA
+565 EKNSAKEANA

-621 AEDAAFAEND
+621 AEDAAFAEHD

>member
-22 QLHAIFG
+22 QLYAIFG

-317 KEEKATPE
+317 KEEKATTE
-325 KPKGNSRRRTQSRP
+325 RPKGNSRRRTQSRP
-339 AKANETAAAPEKNT
+339 AKASETAAAPEKNT
-353 PVAEKSAPV
+353 PVAEK
-362 VEKSAPVAEKAA
+362 
-374 PAAEKAAPVVEKAAP
+374 AAP
-389 VAEKAAPAA
+389 VAEKAAPAV
-398 EKAAPVAEKAAPIAE
+398 EKAAPVVVETPAAPDE
-413 KPAPIAEK
+413 KE
-421 PAPVT
+421 
-426 EKATPVVAETSAAP
+426 SASE
-440 VEKQSA
+440 EKQSA
-446 PVEKKSAPVEKKS
+446 PVEKKSAPVEKKTAS
-459 ALEEK
+459 EEK
-464 QSAPEEKQSAPVE
+464 QSAPVAEKSAPVE

-527 KQDAAAPTKEEKNPA
+527 KQDAAAPAKEEKNSAKENTASAKEEKNPA
-542 KENTAPAKEEKNSA
+542 KDAAAPTKEEKNSA

-581 STAASPRRRT
+581 STAASSRRRT

>member
-317 KEEKATPE
+317 KEEKATTE

-353 PVAEKSAPV
+353 PVAEKAAPV
-362 VEKSAPVAEKAA
+362 VERPVPVAEKAA
-374 PAAEKAAPVVEKAAP
+374 SVAEKAAPVVVET
-389 VAEKAAPAA
+389 PAA
-398 EKAAPVAEKAAPIAE
+398 
-413 KPAPIAEK
+413 
-421 PAPVT
+421 
-426 EKATPVVAETSAAP
+426 S
-440 VEKQSA
+440 
-446 PVEKKSAPVEKKS
+446 VEKKTAS
-459 ALEEK
+459 EEK
-464 QSAPEEKQSAPVE
+464 QSAPEEKQSAPVAKKSASVEKKTAPEEKLSALVAEKSAPLE

-515 DEVAADEPVAET
+515 DEVAAAEPVVET
-527 KQDAAAPTKEEKNPA
+527 KQEAAAPTKEEKNPAKENTAPAKEEKISAKEAAAPTKEEKNPA

-556 KDASAPAKE
+556 KDASAPARE
-565 EGNSAKDASA
+565 EGNSAREANA
-575 SAEGSK
+575 PVEGSK
-581 STAASPRRRT
+581 STAASSRRRT

>member
-22 QLHAIFG
+22 QLHTIFG

-289 RSTSQKPKNSPKPA
+289 RSTSQKPKSSAKPA
-303 NNAKKQNAQEPAAA
+303 NNAKKQNTQEPAAA
-317 KEEKATPE
+317 KEEKATTE

-353 PVAEKSAPV
+353 P
-362 VEKSAPVAEKAA
+362 
-374 PAAEKAAPVVEKAAP
+374 AAEKAAPVVEKAAP
-389 VAEKAAPAA
+389 VAEKAAPA
-398 EKAAPVAEKAAPIAE
+398 V
-413 KPAPIAEK
+413 EK
-421 PAPVT
+421 PAPVV
-426 EKATPVVAETSAAP
+426 EKATPVVVETPAAP
-440 VEKQSA
+440 VEK
-446 PVEKKSAPVEKKS
+446 E
-459 ALEEK
+459 
-464 QSAPEEKQSAPVE
+464 SAPEEKQSAPVAKKSAPVEKKTAPEEKQSAPVAEKSAPLE

-506 PNRPAATPS
+506 PNRSAATPS
-515 DEVAADEPVAET
+515 DEVAAAEPVAET
-527 KQDAAAPTKEEKNPA
+527 KHDAA
-542 KENTAPAKEEKNSA
+542 APAKEEKNSA
-556 KDASAPAKE
+556 KDAAAPTREEKNSAKE
-565 EGNSAKDASA
+565 AVAPTKEEKTSAKDASA

-581 STAASPRRRT
+581 STAASSRRRT

-608 AAAEKA
+608 AAAEQA